1 MSISAV
7 TPLSLLVAI
16 ARRDGIIL
24 SRDARAV
31 GLERELRSEVERGH
45 LVRLRWGAYTLAVEW
60 RLLKPEKQYL
70 LRVRALAAMSE
81 APVVFSHHSAA
92 AIWDLPVVG
101 RWPAGIEVLTAAA
114 SGGRSKHGTIRRFQ
128 DGPVSIVEHDGLL
141 VTAPADTAVALAR
154 VVSFPAAVAIVDRA
168 IHKPR
173 HGTAL
178 ATREELE
185 TALDGLPRHA
195 RAIGRSAA
203 FRAVDFA
210 NPESGSAGESVSRA
224 LVFMLGF
231 VVPELQVRFDDEA
244 GFIAFVDFYWRTI
257 SKVGEF
263 DGFGKYVKEE
273 YTKGR
278 TLVQVIM
285 DEKRREDRVR
295 ACGPT
300 VSRWDWDLLKDPSA
314 FGRFLTARGVPQ
326 VR

>member
-16 ARRDGIIL
+16 ARPDGILL

-31 GLERELRSEVERGH
+31 GLERELRSEIERGH
-45 LVRLRWGAYTLAVEW
+45 LVQLRWGAYTLAVEW

-70 LRVRALAAMSE
+70 LRVRALAAMSD

-92 AIWDLPVVG
+92 AIWDLPIVG
-101 RWPAGIEVLTAAA
+101 RWPAGIEVLTTTA
-114 SGGRSKHGTIRRFQ
+114 SGGRSTHGTIRRFQ
-128 DGPVSIVEHDGLL
+128 DGPVSVVEHDGLL

-154 VVSFPAAVAIVDRA
+154 VVSFPAAVAIVDTA

-173 HGTAL
+173 HGRAL
-178 ATREELE
+178 ATRDELE
-185 TALDGLPRHA
+185 TALAGLSHRA
-195 RAIGRSAA
+195 RVIGRSAA

-210 NPESGSAGESVSRA
+210 SSESGSAGESVSRA
-224 LVFMLGF
+224 LIVMLGF
-231 VVPELQVRFDDEA
+231 LVPELQVRFDDDA
-244 GFIAFVDFYWRTI
+244 GFIAFVDFFWRKI

-273 YTKGR
+273 FTKGR
-278 TLVQVIM
+278 TTVEVIM

-295 ACGPT
+295 GCGPT
-300 VSRWDWDLLKDPSA
+300 VARWDWDILRVPSA
-314 FGRFLTARGVPQ
+314 FGRFLTATGIPQ
-326 VR
+326 TR

>member
-128 DGPVSIVEHDGLL
+128 DGPVSIVEHDGLF